1 VPCHSPH
8 YQPTSSSATHRS
20 ARRPGA
26 LGASQRRRSLRP
38 VRTGISWG
46 TGMLE
51 MRVPPILS
59 DLDVCMPLKEIL
71 MIRRAV
77 TFVLLTCLGGL
88 SPGVLAV
95 ANESAGRYSV
105 YPRVVATVLTL
116 APRGMATIQTSD
128 GARYEVVRGT
138 GWQVGDTVTCEHR
151 ATGRPSWQALECRKT
166 S

>member
-1 VPCHSPH
+1 
-8 YQPTSSSATHRS
+8 
-20 ARRPGA
+20 
-26 LGASQRRRSLRP
+26 
-38 VRTGISWG
+38 
-46 TGMLE
+46 MLL
-51 MRVPPILS
+51 ILS
-59 DLDVCMPLKEIL
+59 DLNVCMYLKEIR
-71 MIRRAV
+71 MSHRAV

-88 SPGVLAV
+88 SPGALAV

-128 GARYEVVRGT
+128 GVRYEVIRGT

-151 ATGRPSWQALECRKT
+151 ATERPAWQALECRKT